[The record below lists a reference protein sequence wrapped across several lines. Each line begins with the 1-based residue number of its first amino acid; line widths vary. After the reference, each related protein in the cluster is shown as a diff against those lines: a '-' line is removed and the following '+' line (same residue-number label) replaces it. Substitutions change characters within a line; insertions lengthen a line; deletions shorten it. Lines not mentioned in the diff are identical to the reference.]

1 MGFFS
6 QSEEP
11 KRTEI
16 LKEKV
21 DPLSRE
27 GRPPSQEKIDPLSRE
42 DRPPS
47 QEKVDP
53 SPPHALKAGL
63 IKAPVVKLSQKVYSP
78 PKNIN
83 ILCSFSEH

>member
-27 GRPPSQEKIDPLSRE
+27 GRPPSQEKA
-42 DRPPS
+42 
-47 QEKVDP
+47 DP